1 MDPATTLTPGPAVV
15 AIIAAKDEA
24 ARIESTVMAVHRI
37 DGVDRVIVVDDGSS
51 DDTARLAAAAG
62 AFVIRHRRNRGKAA
76 AMATGATAA
85 ADLDRRDPPSS
96 RPAEARGAQ
105 PQSAQPQSAQ
115 PQSAQP
121 GSAQPRGARPV
132 SGRPGSARD
141 LLFVDADLEESAANL
156 AVLVAPVASGEAD
169 MAIAILPPQE
179 TSGGGHG
186 FVVRLA
192 RKGIERLVGWT
203 PTQPLSGM
211 RCLSREAFD
220 AACPLARGWG
230 VEVGLTVDVLGAGL
244 RVVEVP
250 CDLRHRVTG
259 SDWKGQV
266 HRARQ
271 YRDVWLA
278 LTLRR
283 AAATPIV
290 RRARDTPMVRRVRAT
305 SIVRRVNAVRVR
317 LRVGASGGARQ
328 RH

>member
-1 MDPATTLTPGPAVV
+1 MPDLVDPATTVTPGPAVV

-24 ARIESTVMAVHRI
+24 ARIESTVTAVHRI
-37 DGVDRVIVVDDGSS
+37 DGVDLVIVVDDGSS
-51 DDTARLAAAAG
+51 DNTARLAAAAG

-96 RPAEARGAQ
+96 RRAVRGSVQPASAEPGSVQ
-105 PQSAQPQSAQ
+105 PASAEPGRV
-115 PQSAQP
+115 QP
-121 GSAQPRGARPV
+121 GT
-132 SGRPGSARD
+132 ARD

-169 MAIAILPPQE
+169 MAIAVLPPQE

-220 AACPLARGWG
+220 AASPLARGWG
-230 VEVGLTVDVLGAGL
+230 VEVGLTIDVLGAGL

-283 AAATPIV
+283 AAATLIV
-290 RRARDTPMVRRVRAT
+290 RRAR
-305 SIVRRVNAVRVR
+305 
-317 LRVGASGGARQ
+317 ASDGARE